1 MSDLFNA
8 NKVSEM
14 IQKHK
19 DKIKEHEAVIVKY
32 QEMIADAREKI
43 AQENEILE
51 ECEKYIQPINDLEKK
66 LMEAVEKIESKYNVK
81 DPDILDV
88 IDITDEKE
96 KEEAERLVATNQLKD
111 CTEPKKE
118 IPIAMKYF
126 NH

>member
-1 MSDLFNA
+1 
-8 NKVSEM
+8 M

-19 DKIKEHEAVIVKY
+19 DKIKEHEAEIVKY